1 MRNTPTACVRGRPVA
16 LLLAWLLAMP
26 VSAQL
31 NDKAYADYFLVG
43 QFGEVCTM
51 CEVMVLCEAGSAPP
65 QHKSVPENGDFT
77 LYHIHTRTFWS
88 QVSTIWEW
96 FIANFSSQS
105 LASGH
110 SRPVTTY
117 RVADGTWARLAVEDL
132 HISLDP
138 PLIRMPDG
146 SEIDRRDRR
155 WRQGAPPADL
165 GYCQRLPL
173 WDAVDTIG
181 KRGFTEELQ

>member
-1 MRNTPTACVRGRPVA
+1 V
-16 LLLAWLLAMP
+16 LLLAWLLAVP
-26 VSAQL
+26 AVAQV

-51 CEVMVLCEAGSAPP
+51 CEVMVLCEAGAATPSYAG
-65 QHKSVPENGDFT
+65 VPESGSFT

-96 FIANFSSQS
+96 FIANFNSRS
-105 LASGH
+105 LAAGH

-117 RVADGTWARLAVEDL
+117 RVADGTWARLADGDL
-132 HISLDP
+132 LISLDP
-138 PLIRMPDG
+138 PLIRLPDG
-146 SEIDRRDRR
+146 QEIDRTNRR
-155 WRQGAPPADL
+155 WRQTSPPAEL

-173 WDAVDTIG
+173 WDALNVIE
-181 KRGFTEELQ
+181 KRGFRENMP